1 MTAAANNTA
10 NVSTGKGIAGGYMFV
25 APVGTTLPTKVIAE
39 ASALDPA
46 FMNLGYLGD
55 DGAVFADSS
64 DSETYQDLNGDTIET
79 SNGAVEKTATVTL
92 REIKKDTLAFVRG
105 RSNVTDKSGLIT
117 AKDTGPSQDRWSVVW
132 LFVLKNGR
140 KWTRVA
146 ENASLGE
153 LGDMTVVYNELVGR
167 ETTLNVAMGNTTG
180 TYYTDYIDSTETEA
194 E

>member
-10 NVSTGKGIAGGYMFV
+10 NVSTGKGIDGGYMFV
-25 APVGTTLPTKVIAE
+25 APVGTTLPSKVITE
-39 ASALDPA
+39 ASQLDPA

-105 RSNVTDKSGLIT
+105 KSNVTDENGLIT

-132 LFVLKNGR
+132 LFVLKNNR

-146 ENASLGE
+146 ENTSLGE
-153 LGDMTVVYNELVGR
+153 LGDMTVVYNELIGR
-167 ETTLNVAMGNTTG
+167 ETTLNVAKGNTTG
-180 TYYTDYIDSTETEA
+180 TYYTDYFDSTETEA
-194 E
+194 A